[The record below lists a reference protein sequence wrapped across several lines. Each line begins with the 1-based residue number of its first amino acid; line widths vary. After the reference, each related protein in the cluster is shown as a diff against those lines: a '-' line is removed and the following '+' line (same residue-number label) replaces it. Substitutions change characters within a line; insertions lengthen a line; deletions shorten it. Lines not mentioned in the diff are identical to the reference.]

1 MGSYLFFEILN
12 PSESVLWKNGSTS
25 KDSRTVRNGRSVLLG
40 ARNESITKLFLDN
53 DEVYLRVSV
62 DLKNGQGF
70 QVLGPNQRI
79 TSNGY
84 AKVAEFSKHA
94 LKADSISQGAIQNE
108 HFQKMFLNI
117 LNQR

>member
-1 MGSYLFFEILN
+1 MNQL
-12 PSESVLWKNGSTS
+12 P
-25 KDSRTVRNGRSVLLG
+25 
-40 ARNESITKLFLDN
+40 AKLFLDN

-84 AKVAEFSKHA
+84 AKVAEFSKHS
-94 LKADSISQGAIQNE
+94 LKADT
-108 HFQKMFLNI
+108 LI
-117 LNQR
+117 LLHLM